1 MCKECEHNY
10 FLASILKERS
20 RWIKATSEWEIF
32 KTGSLIC
39 SKCGKTKQVEL
50 DVYRKRTNS
59 QW

>member
-20 RWIKATSEWEIF
+20 RWIREDNKWEFF

-39 SKCGKTKQVEL
+39 SKCGEVKQVEL

-59 QW
+59 E

>member
-20 RWIKATSEWEIF
+20 RWIRETNEWEFF

-39 SKCGKTKQVEL
+39 GKCGKVKQVEL
-50 DVYRKRTNS
+50 DVYRKRMNS

>member
-20 RWIKATSEWEIF
+20 RWIRETNEWEFF

-39 SKCGKTKQVEL
+39 SKCGETKQVEL